1 MPVDGGFVFSI
12 CSQHQPRRDNP
23 IDFCPKPASPPKK
36 GPKQMTRRTPG
47 TPPNSPITPKNTQ
60 PALKKWRIGGVWGL
74 NPGPLTMM
82 KYPEAGGTQSENHT
96 TRPTPH
102 HTEALEKHR
111 TVGFSA
117 AKAVQGRSWAGR
129 ILVWPRATGGMCW
142 LGAWRCLRWGW
153 KVLLGLGGWDKVW
166 ERLAP
171 PHACGFVAVAGEG
184 TGH

>member
-1 MPVDGGFVFSI
+1 
-12 CSQHQPRRDNP
+12 
-23 IDFCPKPASPPKK
+23 
-36 GPKQMTRRTPG
+36 
-47 TPPNSPITPKNTQ
+47 
-60 PALKKWRIGGVWGL
+60 
-74 NPGPLTMM
+74 MM

-171 PHACGFVAVAGEG
+171 PHAVLWLLLGRALAIEVPGSGPRAGAVCSKVWASEVCSSVSSCRLPGKAAAVCPPDPGNASAGPRCQARDSG
-184 TGH
+184 GKCLVLDPS